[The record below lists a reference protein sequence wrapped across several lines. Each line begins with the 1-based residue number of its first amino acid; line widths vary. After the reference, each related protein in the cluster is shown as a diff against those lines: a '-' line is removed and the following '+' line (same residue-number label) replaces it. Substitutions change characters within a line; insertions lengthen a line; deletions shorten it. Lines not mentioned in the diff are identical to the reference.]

1 MPQSM
6 QRQWPTPPAADVQS
20 LYLWALE
27 IAKLLKTGD
36 IAAGG
41 DLSAFLTPAAGDAAY
56 VNVSGDTM
64 TGNLTIN
71 QTASGNSSLKIIGGE
86 SGVGNPNVEIGRV
99 DGTTSLP
106 HFDFHSGATAVD
118 FDARIIGSGG
128 SGVDGGG
135 TLAFNAAS
143 LLHGSN
149 QIVAPASA
157 AQGDIAYRDASA
169 WVRLAAGASGQFLKT
184 NGAAANPAWATNS
197 APVVAAAQATTSGT
211 AFDFTGLP
219 AEVSRIIVNFNGV
232 SLSGTDD
239 ILVQIGDSGGIET
252 SGYTAG
258 GQAGNTVFTG
268 GGAGYAIRSFVA
280 ANLFYGSMILAKL
293 DTNTWVASYSGWTS
307 QPLGQHG
314 GGVKALSAG
323 PLDRVRIT
331 RSGTNT
337 FDAGSVNIV
346 YD

>member
-1 MPQSM
+1 MPQAM
-6 QRQWPTPPAADVQS
+6 QRQWPTLPSADPEQLRIWAEQITRLLQKGEIIEGLGPGDVTGPASAGDGNVP
-20 LYLWALE
+20 LFNGTTG
-27 IAKLLKTGD
+27 KLLKD
-36 IAAGG
+36 
-41 DLSAFLTPAAGDAAY
+41 
-56 VNVSGDTM
+56 SGFP
-64 TGNLTIN
+64 L
-71 QTASGNSSLKIIGGE
+71 TASGNRWGIVAIVDSIG
-86 SGVGNPNVEIGRV
+86 VLEIGRYI
-99 DGTTSLP
+99 
-106 HFDFHSGATAVD
+106 DFHNSDGDTS
-118 FDARIIGSGG
+118 DAANRIETN
-128 SGVDGGG
+128 GG
-135 TLAFNAAS
+135 TVGLYENPNLGGLKRIVS
-143 LLHGSN
+143 LTNSTL
-149 QIVAPASA
+149 
-157 AQGDIAYRDASA
+157 AQGDVVYFDGTNF
-169 WVRLAAGASGQFLKT
+169 VRLAPGTSGQFLQT
-184 NGAAANPAWATNS
+184 LGAAANPAWATNS